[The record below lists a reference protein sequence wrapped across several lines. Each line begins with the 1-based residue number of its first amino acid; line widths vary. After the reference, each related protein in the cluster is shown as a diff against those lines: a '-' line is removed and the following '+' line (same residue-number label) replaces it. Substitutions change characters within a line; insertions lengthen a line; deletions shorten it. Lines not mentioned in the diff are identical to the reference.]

1 MGLRL
6 KSQLVALCL
15 SLIVIT
21 LGALT
26 YFHLTLSS
34 QDNLIRT
41 DLAGRRIAAVAVQ
54 QIQLYARSRA
64 PGIGLR
70 TALIASNPETLME
83 SLRQT
88 PGLIQFDVFGPDGSR
103 LLSSGV
109 THDDGLQF
117 QQALF
122 YILKQKEVYVEI
134 WGHHEGRVEPL
145 VTVPPFYTG
154 QVVHHSYHPL
164 YDNAGQLEAVAHL
177 GVVLPRAPL
186 RISLIIIGY
195 LTVATIFLI
204 SSILSIYLW
213 AEFALNRPLRG
224 LSESLQ
230 QLRSLDPS
238 GNRPDDL
245 PQQNELSEAARALNH
260 VTLDLVKYQQELHQK
275 TQRLEQANLQA
286 RQLNE
291 ELEQKVAEKTL
302 QMREF
307 FSLVTHDL
315 RIPLAAVSGY
325 TELMENPRSGSLAE
339 KQQRYVQH
347 IKVANSHAQELVRN
361 LLEAMKYEF
370 GNPALQRE
378 TFDLRALL
386 AEAQSQ
392 LAIEAK
398 PLEITTDPGEDLTV
412 WADRGRV
419 GRVLINLMSNALHHA
434 GHVQVEVHQLRNHV
448 QVRVRDEGP
457 GISPDELPHL
467 FEKFKRPSKDGPAG
481 PSSGLG
487 LGLYIVHRILLDHGQ
502 PILVRSR
509 VGQGTTFEFELPRCA
524 QEEPG

>member
-1 MGLRL
+1 VGLRL

-15 SLIVIT
+15 SLILIT

-54 QIQLYARSRA
+54 QIQLFARSRA

-70 TALIASNPETLME
+70 TALISSNPETLME

-88 PGLIQFDVFGPDGSR
+88 PGLIQFDVMAPDGTR

-109 THDDGLQF
+109 AHDDGLQF

-122 YILKQKEVYVEI
+122 WILKHKEVYVEI
-134 WGHHEGRVEPL
+134 WGHHQGRVEPL
-145 VTVPPFYTG
+145 VTVPPFYNG

-164 YDNAGQLEAVAHL
+164 YDNGGNLEAVAHL
-177 GVVLPRAPL
+177 AVVLPRAPL

-204 SSILSIYLW
+204 SSVLSIYLW

-224 LSESLQ
+224 LAESLQ
-230 QLRSLDPS
+230 ELRSLDPS
-238 GNRPDDL
+238 GTRPDDL
-245 PQQNELSEAARALNH
+245 PQPNELSEAARALNH

-275 TQRLEQANLQA
+275 TQRLEQANTQY

-325 TELMENPRSGSLAE
+325 TELMEHPRSGGLAD

-347 IKVANSHAQELVRN
+347 IKVANTHAQELVRN

-370 GNPALQRE
+370 GHPALQCE
-378 TFDLRALL
+378 DFDLRQLL
-386 AEAQSQ
+386 AEVQSQ

-398 PLEITTDPGEDLTV
+398 PLEIVTNPDQELSV
-412 WADRGRV
+412 WADRARL

-434 GHVQVEVHQLRNHV
+434 GHVQVEVQGRADRVHV
-448 QVRVRDEGP
+448 KVSDRGP
-457 GISPDELPHL
+457 GIPADELPHL
-467 FEKFKRPSKDGPAG
+467 FEKFKRPRSGAPSA

-502 PILVRSR
+502 PIR
-509 VGQGTTFEFELPRCA
+509 VTSEPGQGTAFEFELPRPA
-524 QEEPG
+524 QEEQR